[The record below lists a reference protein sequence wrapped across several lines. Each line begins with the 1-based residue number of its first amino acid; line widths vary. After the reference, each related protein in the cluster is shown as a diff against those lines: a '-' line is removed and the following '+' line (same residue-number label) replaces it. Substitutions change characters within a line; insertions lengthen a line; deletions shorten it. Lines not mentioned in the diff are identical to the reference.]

1 MKLHLY
7 LGLCVATISCTGCAS
22 IVSGTKQKISIDS
35 NPPGATVVVDNAV
48 ATDCVTKQPAVT
60 PAKVVFRRSKP
71 HTVVLSLTGYDDVSV
86 MLHQGSEPWVWGNL
100 GFGGIIGILI
110 DMGDGAAFRLKPRHV
125 DVTLDPVAPPPSAT
139 ATNTPPPADT
149 GVAPPPSATATNTPP
164 PADTGA
170 VPAPPEQK

>member
-71 HTVVLSLTGYDDVSV
+71 HTVVLSLPGYDDVSV

-110 DMGDGAAFRLKPRHV
+110 DMGDCAAFRLKPRHV
-125 DVTLDPVAPPPSAT
+125 DLTLDPVAPPPSAT
-139 ATNTPPPADT
+139 APNTPPPADT